1 MSKQFLC
8 ILFRTRMQ
16 GELFSCSNGPVTL
29 LEWFFVFLQLEDVN
43 LANCH
48 GISDAGLITLSRYR
62 QTREAPNEQ
71 AVAGAVAPTDEDEEL
86 AIAENPEDQDYQNL
100 ENSSACS
107 WPELSPQPKPKAL
120 YSTRTKVEN
129 RNPSMSE
136 TRLWAALASP
146 SPRSLQGE
154 TNISNS
160 DAETLLGNTKH
171 NFRLEKQSSPL
182 QSSMPSRS
190 YAQAAANALVSDDRS
205 YPPST
210 DALETDR
217 KNESLDVANGSE
229 SSAASS
235 LPRIDWTGVVVPESN
250 PSPTSCPG
258 ISSSRGDLPL
268 CSNGRSV
275 AGKSRIVEVLDE
287 SLPGGIHK
295 DKWSERYRHYVL
307 DEIENSNHDLPQL
320 MDVLQMN
327 SAHRTDIVRQASPS
341 LSTDFHLDSPTASK
355 APVVVQSG
363 STGIDYYNFNVL
375 SQGNKKL
382 ATRQNVYVHGSPA
395 NNLKDYNALM
405 NDFKDSKAIRVGGAT
420 QVIDQRLEISDMPAE
435 AFSTTQTDVG
445 IFMISNNP
453 DRTPKL
459 LSDSNLSPRISSEHR
474 HGENAIRS
482 LLGSTHLPTG
492 FSASQ
497 IGAVM
502 KNGKLRDTSP
512 TSLEY
517 NNLETPGSA
526 QSTSTGDR
534 CLEMEP
540 PGLRLICVA
549 GCSQITDKGVQV
561 SPCLSFSFLFSVTLF
576 RLELSVKTVKGR
588 PFQKHQK
595 TSSLSLYFGKSLEA
609 ESKSQLCSGAIL
621 SKLCRVSQS
630 LCELFLRGIQKAQD
644 CYQGKPHYRSKPL

>member
-1 MSKQFLC
+1 
-8 ILFRTRMQ
+8 
-16 GELFSCSNGPVTL
+16 
-29 LEWFFVFLQLEDVN
+29 
-43 LANCH
+43 
-48 GISDAGLITLSRYR
+48 
-62 QTREAPNEQ
+62 
-71 AVAGAVAPTDEDEEL
+71 
-86 AIAENPEDQDYQNL
+86 
-100 ENSSACS
+100 
-107 WPELSPQPKPKAL
+107 
-120 YSTRTKVEN
+120 
-129 RNPSMSE
+129 
-136 TRLWAALASP
+136 
-146 SPRSLQGE
+146 
-154 TNISNS
+154 
-160 DAETLLGNTKH
+160 
-171 NFRLEKQSSPL
+171 
-182 QSSMPSRS
+182 
-190 YAQAAANALVSDDRS
+190 
-205 YPPST
+205 
-210 DALETDR
+210 
-217 KNESLDVANGSE
+217 
-229 SSAASS
+229 
-235 LPRIDWTGVVVPESN
+235 
-250 PSPTSCPG
+250 
-258 ISSSRGDLPL
+258 
-268 CSNGRSV
+268 
-275 AGKSRIVEVLDE
+275 
-287 SLPGGIHK
+287 
-295 DKWSERYRHYVL
+295 
-307 DEIENSNHDLPQL
+307 
-320 MDVLQMN
+320 
-327 SAHRTDIVRQASPS
+327 
-341 LSTDFHLDSPTASK
+341 
-355 APVVVQSG
+355 VQSG